1 MSILASIAPSDLHP
15 GEEKTDDDGRILSRY
30 VDHEGTPVRVLLIGK
45 LLAVN
50 DLDEG
55 LRVHLLSPKTWLA
68 LTVLPQLLVL
78 GPPDAASPLTRAMF
92 SDQHAVLEAVVDRER
107 PEVLR
112 FVLNQQV
119 WSQGTPALPDGI
131 VFVRIS
137 ADTVLDVSNLS
148 ADSHLEP
155 FVSFAPEVP
164 PPGADG
170 SPLAK
175 GSLVV
180 CSADMFR
187 VDVPVPAMNGKSQEL
202 YARAYGLNA
211 SSAIRFVRRA

>member
-1 MSILASIAPSDLHP
+1 MSILASMSPSELHP
-15 GEEKTDDDGRILSRY
+15 GEETTDDDGRILSRY
-30 VDHEGTPVRVLLIGK
+30 VDRDGTPVRVLLIGK

-55 LRVHLLSPKTWLA
+55 LR
-68 LTVLPQLLVL
+68 LLVL
-78 GPPDAASPLTRAMF
+78 GPPSTASPTTRAMF
-92 SDQHAVLEAVVDRER
+92 SDQHSVLGSVMDRDR

-112 FVLNQQV
+112 FVLNQQA
-119 WSQGTPALPDGI
+119 WCQGTPALPDGI

-137 ADTVLDVSNLS
+137 AETVLDVSNLS

-155 FVSFAPEVP
+155 FLSFAPEVP
-164 PPGADG
+164 QPGPDG

-180 CSADMFR
+180 CSVDMFR
-187 VDVPVPAMNGKSQEL
+187 VDVPVPAMDGKSQEL

-211 SSAIRFVRRA
+211 SSAVRFVRRT

>member
-55 LRVHLLSPKTWLA
+55 LR
-68 LTVLPQLLVL
+68 LLVL

-92 SDQHAVLEAVVDRER
+92 SDQHSVLEAVMDRER